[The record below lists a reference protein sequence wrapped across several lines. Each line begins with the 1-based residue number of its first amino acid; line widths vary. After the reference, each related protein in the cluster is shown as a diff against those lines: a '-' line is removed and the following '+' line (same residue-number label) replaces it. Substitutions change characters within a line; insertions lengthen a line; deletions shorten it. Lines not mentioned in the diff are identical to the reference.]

1 MQSSA
6 LLHYYL
12 QQFSGRSCADSNGR
26 PVKCHTAQN
35 SPAPAPAISGHDT
48 KLIKWDNCNRQPQP
62 CQMSFCHWSL
72 YSTFPLHLITSLII
86 WIFTWSDTRK
96 KVTLHMVADGRQEDI
111 EHKYHLFTCYS
122 LNLMLDKTIRTG
134 AQQIDV
140 FILPPFQMP
149 SRRRLNCSQ
158 AKSGSQK
165 RNWPF

>member
-26 PVKCHTAQN
+26 PVKCHPVRTAQLRQYQDMTPN
-35 SPAPAPAISGHDT
+35 LSNGTTVTHNLILAELLSFLSYLHRARQGKKGHYD
-48 KLIKWDNCNRQPQP
+48 CR
-62 CQMSFCHWSL
+62 
-72 YSTFPLHLITSLII
+72 SLI
-86 WIFTWSDTRK
+86 
-96 KVTLHMVADGRQEDI
+96 
-111 EHKYHLFTCYS
+111 HLL
-122 LNLMLDKTIRTG
+122 LNLMLVRTVRSG